1 MFSTTEAICSV
12 GKDGK
17 ILGPQLT
24 QLVRQCTAALL
35 NVAASR
41 ALEGECLTDF
51 PELGELL
58 TGCCGDESVCTGD
71 TVPGFSVEQCI
82 NSLDDFNNTVPDTLN
97 FPFRPGPANSRIC
110 RAAKGNGVV
119 VSPTP

>member
-1 MFSTTEAICSV
+1 V

-17 ILGPQLT
+17 ILGSQLT

-51 PELGELL
+51 PQLGDLL

-71 TVPGFSVEQCI
+71 TVPGFSVGQCI
-82 NSLDDFNNTVPDTLN
+82 NSLDAFNNTGPDTLN

-110 RAAKGNGVV
+110 RAARGNGVV